1 MPEPVG
7 SVYSDYGYYYPDRF
21 SVILREG
28 VDVKPGEF
36 LWIITSEGKVY
47 YQAIGLYIKRQP
59 ASYEEVIL
67 KKGPR
72 MMDEERNFPRVEA
85 EQVGILRNGR
95 IEPYLGIITPHQEVY
110 RVEEEDLRNLLAPTE
125 DLAIKLGKLY
135 PGEMEIW
142 LRIWDLTRRGL
153 VVFGGIG
160 SGKTTTLLSI
170 IYRLISTIGSI
181 GKPGGIVI
189 DKDYEYGPI
198 LEEAFGAIAV
208 NMRSAS
214 VMPPLEA
221 GEIYNHLR
229 SALGIHPSSKQ
240 ALRLKNAIINAVGRS
255 KTPIT
260 KELIMDI
267 IRECG
272 FDDESESRFRLLAER
287 YPSVNEEGGTSE
299 YIVELAR
306 NNIVVLDLS
315 SVEDWDETYIKI
327 KGILESTY
335 KQALEDRSYGVF
347 ILIDEA
353 HLFAPEKGGVSLAEE
368 KPTSSLRKT
377 LKLLST
383 TGPRNGVVPF
393 IATQRPAL
401 IDKTITTQLGQNLI
415 CHRVEDIDL
424 ERVKEMIGGIAETL
438 KLFPAGRAIV
448 KATAAPLPR
457 PIVVDI
463 VAEKHPSSRGMTAL
477 DRWLQAPQGN
487 D

>member
-1 MPEPVG
+1 MLEPIG

-21 SVILREG
+21 SIILREG
-28 VDVKPGEF
+28 VDIKPGEF
-36 LWIITSEGKVY
+36 LWIMTSEGKVY
-47 YQAIGLYIKRQP
+47 YQAIGLYVKRQP

-67 KKGPR
+67 KKGP
-72 MMDEERNFPRVEA
+72 MVMDEERNFPRVEA
-85 EQVGILRNGR
+85 EQVGMLRNGR

-110 RVEEEDLRNLLAPTE
+110 RVDEEDLRSLLAPTE
-125 DLAIKLGKLY
+125 DLSIKLGKLY
-135 PGEMEIW
+135 PGGMEIW

-170 IYRLISTIGSI
+170 VYRLVSTISSI
-181 GKPGGIVI
+181 GKPGGIII
-189 DKDYEYGPI
+189 DKDYEYGPA
-198 LEEAFGAIAV
+198 LEEAFNAIRV
-208 NMRSAS
+208 DIRSAS
-214 VMPPLEA
+214 AMPPLEA
-221 GEIYNHLR
+221 GEIYSHIR

-240 ALRLKNAIINAVGRS
+240 ALKLKNAITNAVGGS

-260 KELIMDI
+260 KELIMDLT
-267 IRECG
+267 RECG
-272 FDDESESRFRLLAER
+272 FDDESTSQFRLLAEK
-287 YPSVNEEGGTSE
+287 YPSAKEEGGTSE
-299 YIVELAR
+299 YIVKLAR
-306 NNIVVLDLS
+306 DNIVVLDLS
-315 SVEDWDETYIKI
+315 TVEDWDETYFKI
-327 KGILESTY
+327 GGILESAY
-335 KQALEDRSYGVF
+335 KQALEDRSYGIF

-368 KPTSSLRKT
+368 KPTSNLRKT
-377 LKLLST
+377 LKLIST

-438 KLFPAGRAIV
+438 KLFPAGRSIV

-457 PIVVDI
+457 PIIVDI
-463 VAEKHPSSRGMTAL
+463 VAEKHPSSTGLTAM
-477 DRWLQAPQGN
+477 DRWMQNPHGN